1 MLRILVVEDHPD
13 LRETLSLLLEGD
25 GRQIESAESA
35 EAALRAFTGDPFDV
49 VFTDVKLPGLSGVE
63 LAVRLHTQRP
73 DTWIVLSSGGPVAA
87 PADGVAARTRFLGK
101 PFTMEALDALMAEF
115 EAGAERER

>member
-49 VFTDVKLPGLSGVE
+49 VFTDVKLPGLSGVDRKS
-63 LAVRLHTQRP
+63 V
-73 DTWIVLSSGGPVAA
+73 V
-87 PADGVAARTRFLGK
+87 
-101 PFTMEALDALMAEF
+101 
-115 EAGAERER
+115 